1 MRFSPADIADMLDA
15 TGEDIT
21 ITLHGVAV
29 KTIRAK
35 FRKDFEPVSMGDMDT
50 GLLSPSFMAATADME
65 GITSSHLFTVG
76 GTDYRMNTKPQ
87 ELSSG
92 FTRVLLAKK

>member
-1 MRFSPADIADMLDA
+1 MKFSPADIADILA
-15 TGEDIT
+15 ETGEDIV
-21 ITLHGVAV
+21 INLSGAVV

-50 GLLSPSFMAATADME
+50 GLLSPSFMVATSDME